1 MELAHDCV
9 HKVALTAT
17 TRTKNKIVT
26 VICHFLG
33 TFLTR
38 KINGHRNTL
47 TVCVPEFQ
55 RRFFTF
61 LLTLLIHHAE
71 RSITQRQETVIVRTE
86 LATVAGEA
94 INKQFQLIIGTFGNL
109 YVHLTEEVLQIVV
122 RPGHTGVLRYGNN
135 DIEVGIYQ
143 LFVLSGNNILNFLD
157 VFDSQLI
164 AWAWDRAVAILFLIE
179 QTQFLFLVR
188 HEDDL
193 IIDS

>member
-1 MELAHDCV
+1 MELTHDCI
-9 HKVALTAT
+9 HEVALTAT

-26 VICHFLG
+26 VISHFLG
-33 TFLTR
+33 TFLTS
-38 KINGHRNTL
+38 KINGHRNAL
-47 TVCVPEFQ
+47 AVCVPEFQ

-61 LLTLLIHHAE
+61 LLALLIHHAE

-109 YVHLTEEVLQIVV
+109 YVHLTEEILQIVV
-122 RPGHTGVLRYGNN
+122 RPGHTGILRYGNN

-157 VFDSQLI
+157 VLDSQLI
-164 AWAWDRAVAILFLIE
+164 AWAWDRAVTILFLIE
-179 QTQFLFLVR
+179 QSQFLFLVR